1 MQFYMNLYSKQQV
14 HQPFPD
20 VLDFPRISGEKV
32 EWLERPFEENE
43 FFEVIRDFNGAKF
56 KDKTIWNLVMEKV
69 ERKLEKIIFI
79 QGR

>member
-1 MQFYMNLYSKQQV
+1 MNLYSKQQV

-69 ERKLEKIIFI
+69 ERKLEIIIFI

>member
-1 MQFYMNLYSKQQV
+1 MNLYSKQQV

-56 KDKTIWNLVMEKV
+56 KDKTIWNIVMEKL

>member
-1 MQFYMNLYSKQQV
+1 MNLYSKQQV